1 MRVGGQEF
9 WWVGLTGA
17 CGIEVSVN
25 VVGTG
30 FSVHM
35 CGHSRMDFHCVLA
48 LALACSAHRC
58 WESRYLS
65 QSILHLVLMYRSRQN
80 VF

>member
-48 LALACSAHRC
+48 LALACSAHTMIGAG
-58 WESRYLS
+58 S
-65 QSILHLVLMYRSRQN
+65 LVIYHNPYYIWS
-80 VF
+80 